1 VRTANQVDG
10 FIAVSHFIARRIMK
24 VYRREATVI
33 YPPVDIRTFTL
44 QKHKEDFYLVVSRL
58 VPYKRIDL
66 IVEAFSRMPD
76 KKLIVIGDGPD
87 EKKVCAKAKANIR
100 ILSYQPVET
109 VRDYMQ
115 RARAFVFMA
124 EEDFGIAP
132 VEAQACGTPVIA
144 YGKGGLIETII
155 PGETGLLFP
164 TQSSASMMQA
174 VAAFESDRC
183 SFDPERIRKN
193 AERFSAERFRKE
205 FTEQVEREW
214 AQFSRN
220 YKIVSYR

>member
-1 VRTANQVDG
+1 MSN
-10 FIAVSHFIARRIMK
+10 
-24 VYRREATVI
+24 
-33 YPPVDIRTFTL
+33 
-44 QKHKEDFYLVVSRL
+44 
-58 VPYKRIDL
+58 
-66 IVEAFSRMPD
+66 

-87 EKKVCAKAKANIR
+87 RKKLCAKARANIG
-100 ILSYQPVET
+100 ILSYQPVEI

-144 YGKGGLIETII
+144 YGRGGLTETII

-164 TQSSASMMQA
+164 AQSSESMMQA
-174 VAAFESDRC
+174 VSTFESGGC

-193 AERFSAERFRKE
+193 AERFSAERFRQE
-205 FTEQVEREW
+205 FAEQIEREW
-214 AQFSRN
+214 TLFTRN
-220 YKIVSYR
+220 